1 MSGVPHAQ
9 AGVAAGDRLHQPP
22 GRPVARRGHRGL
34 GGGVHHARADAAGF
48 VDASHVGWWIIT
60 GCGLVVLIVGL
71 VTSGRWARQ
80 TAARTADRLMS
91 EEEPV
96 PVG

>member
-1 MSGVPHAQ
+1 
-9 AGVAAGDRLHQPP
+9 
-22 GRPVARRGHRGL
+22 
-34 GGGVHHARADAAGF
+34 
-48 VDASHVGWWIIT
+48 VGWWIIT

-71 VTSGRWARQ
+71 VSSGRWARQ

-91 EEEPV
+91 EDVPV

>member
-1 MSGVPHAQ
+1 VAQ
-9 AGVAAGDRLHQPP
+9 EGSAVTSVTVGSMRT
-22 GRPVARRGHRGL
+22 
-34 GGGVHHARADAAGF
+34 GF
-48 VDASHVGWWIIT
+48 ASASHVGWWILT

>member
-1 MSGVPHAQ
+1 
-9 AGVAAGDRLHQPP
+9 
-22 GRPVARRGHRGL
+22 
-34 GGGVHHARADAAGF
+34 
-48 VDASHVGWWIIT
+48 VGWWIIT

-91 EEEPV
+91 EEEEEPV

>member
-1 MSGVPHAQ
+1 
-9 AGVAAGDRLHQPP
+9 
-22 GRPVARRGHRGL
+22 
-34 GGGVHHARADAAGF
+34 
-48 VDASHVGWWIIT
+48 
-60 GCGLVVLIVGL
+60 VLIVGV

-91 EEEPV
+91 EDEPV